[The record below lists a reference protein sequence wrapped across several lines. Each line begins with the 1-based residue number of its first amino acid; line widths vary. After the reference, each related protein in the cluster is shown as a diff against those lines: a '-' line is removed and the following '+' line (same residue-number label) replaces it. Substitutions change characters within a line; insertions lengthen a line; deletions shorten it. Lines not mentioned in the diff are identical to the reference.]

1 MAQVVAKTHAD
12 IIGHFDLVTKF
23 NEGGKHFDMTDKRF
37 WHAALEAMEELLRWD
52 KPFEI
57 NTGAMYR
64 GLRTEPYPSLA
75 LLKELQKR
83 GGRILLSSDSH
94 DTASLGYGFAGMA
107 RAAKEL
113 GFRTVQVWT
122 PQGWEETPL

>member
-1 MAQVVAKTHAD
+1 MVLTIAMDGPVGAGKSSVADEVARRLGILHLD
-12 IIGHFDLVTKF
+12 
-23 NEGGKHFDMTDKRF
+23 
-37 WHAALEAMEELLRWD
+37 
-52 KPFEI
+52 
-57 NTGAMYR
+57 TGAMYR

-94 DTASLGYGFAGMA
+94 DTASLGYGFAEMA